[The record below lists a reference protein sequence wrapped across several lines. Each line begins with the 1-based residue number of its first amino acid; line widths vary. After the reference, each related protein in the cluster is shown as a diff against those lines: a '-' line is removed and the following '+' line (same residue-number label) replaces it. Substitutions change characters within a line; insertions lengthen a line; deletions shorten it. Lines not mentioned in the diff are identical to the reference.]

1 MTDDSTTIVLENGG
15 VLVFEKQSKDPIKG
29 TEMTD
34 ELTLREK
41 VDDILMEFRA
51 PDSHEYPQDIRACID
66 AIATILEDTG
76 SPAHMRVA
84 AELRGE

>member
-1 MTDDSTTIVLENGG
+1 
-15 VLVFEKQSKDPIKG
+15 
-29 TEMTD
+29 MTD

-41 VDDILMEFRA
+41 VLAVIGDYHHLDEA
-51 PDSHEYPQDIRACID
+51 QVAD

>member
-1 MTDDSTTIVLENGG
+1 
-15 VLVFEKQSKDPIKG
+15 
-29 TEMTD
+29 MTD

-41 VDDILMEFRA
+41 VMQDVFGRRIEDRYDME
-51 PDSHEYPQDIRACID
+51 D
-66 AIATILEDTG
+66 AMDTLIASLEDTG

>member
-1 MTDDSTTIVLENGG
+1 
-15 VLVFEKQSKDPIKG
+15 
-29 TEMTD
+29 MTD

-41 VDDILMEFRA
+41 AMIEAEKYGVGGDRFTNGDVVN
-51 PDSHEYPQDIRACID
+51 
-66 AIATILEDTG
+66 AIATLLEDTG

>member
-1 MTDDSTTIVLENGG
+1 
-15 VLVFEKQSKDPIKG
+15 
-29 TEMTD
+29 MTD
-34 ELTLREK
+34 ELTLRDSPHELDAKYAASFVRHAMKLTLREK
-41 VDDILMEFRA
+41 VLTAMVETAECAFVKDAVALT
-51 PDSHEYPQDIRACID
+51 D

>member
-1 MTDDSTTIVLENGG
+1 MTN
-15 VLVFEKQSKDPIKG
+15 
-29 TEMTD
+29 

-41 VDDILMEFRA
+41 VDEA
-51 PDSHEYPQDIRACID
+51 IRQAVID
-66 AIATILEDTG
+66 GGNIERDKKGKAWVSMTCRNVALSSICHHLEDTG

>member
-1 MTDDSTTIVLENGG
+1 MTE
-15 VLVFEKQSKDPIKG
+15 
-29 TEMTD
+29 

-41 VDDILMEFRA
+41 VIEMMRGKTDDLIPA
-51 PDSHEYPQDIRACID
+51 KAITD

-84 AELRGE
+84 AELRGK

>member
-1 MTDDSTTIVLENGG
+1 MTN
-15 VLVFEKQSKDPIKG
+15 
-29 TEMTD
+29 

-41 VDDILMEFRA
+41 VLSFIDGEIIHAQPIYDLNAA
-51 PDSHEYPQDIRACID
+51 PIING
-66 AIATILEDTG
+66 IAALLEDTG

>member
-1 MTDDSTTIVLENGG
+1 
-15 VLVFEKQSKDPIKG
+15 
-29 TEMTD
+29 MTD

-41 VDDILMEFRA
+41 VLGVVRTYDDDPRT
-51 PDSHEYPQDIRACID
+51 EYDVLD
-66 AIATILEDTG
+66 AICAALLEDTG

>member
-1 MTDDSTTIVLENGG
+1 MTE
-15 VLVFEKQSKDPIKG
+15 
-29 TEMTD
+29 

-41 VDDILMEFRA
+41 VLSFLDGTPVPNGGELGQVVPKETLERI
-51 PDSHEYPQDIRACID
+51 ID
-66 AIATILEDTG
+66 RVAGQLENTG

>member
-1 MTDDSTTIVLENGG
+1 
-15 VLVFEKQSKDPIKG
+15 
-29 TEMTD
+29 MTD

-41 VDDILMEFRA
+41 VLGAYREARN
-51 PDSHEYPQDIRACID
+51 HEAVGMDFLNTL
-66 AIATILEDTG
+66 ATILEDIG

>member
-1 MTDDSTTIVLENGG
+1 
-15 VLVFEKQSKDPIKG
+15 
-29 TEMTD
+29 MTD

-41 VDDILMEFRA
+41 VLSFIDGEITHGQPIYDLNAA
-51 PDSHEYPQDIRACID
+51 PIING
-66 AIATILEDTG
+66 IAALLEDTG